1 MRQIFVLA
9 VLLALMRGV
18 SYLGELDA
26 SAEAGDPLTLAAI
39 GFVLLTSFTVAELGA
54 RLRLPKVTG
63 YIVAGIVLGPYVSN
77 ILSPPVVVD
86 MQMFNTL
93 ALGLIATTAGL
104 ELDARGIGRLWRTLG
119 ATSLVKVVLLPVL
132 VGGAFYGLQRA
143 FSFLPIADEAALIGL
158 AVVFSALAIGTSP
171 AISLAIL
178 SETRAKGRLA
188 DLVLGIAVLKDVVVV
203 VCLAIAIAIAR
214 GLGGG
219 GEGIDA
225 AMFLH
230 VAQEIGASIAGGLVL
245 GGLLY
250 LYIRFVG
257 AEMLLFVAAMI
268 LVVAELSQALHLE
281 ILLVFIVAGFVIRNF
296 TRHEHDLHHPLSVVS
311 LPVFVV
317 FFTRAGAGVN
327 LDVTLQI
334 LPLALALCFARGLAF
349 WIAAR
354 AGAIAGRDPP
364 PVKRVAWLA
373 YLPQA
378 GVTLGLVGVAAQQ
391 LPAYAEVIAN
401 TGMAVV
407 AINLLIGPITLRYAL
422 RAAGEIPEPSATQ
435 PEPAAESSNAL
446 SRQAVA
452 DALEA
457 PPPVRPT
464 LECEELEAKVVGI
477 EAAIRARFGELVS
490 DEVEP
495 WIARVR
501 AQIAVA
507 FTPTEDRE
515 EAIAA
520 LLRVSLDPIGGAVD
534 ERVEAL
540 RAVFDDLRAL
550 CVDLPVELSIPAEE
564 RFVRAQPE
572 DSVFGR
578 LRKLL
583 VRVGH
588 ALLRPGRPRLRVVPL
603 RMSARVTI
611 EPQVARSLDDA
622 LGQWG
627 RAQAQILVELRQLG
641 QGVHGPRQAEA
652 AVDGL
657 LEAWVARFQSGF
669 ERSLAHGLHDL
680 AQMLAV
686 AGSRDLPARKIRYS
700 RVEPAITGALQ
711 AFADAGGGWAQ
722 RLGAAQGTLRL
733 ALLLERLELH
743 VSRVVE
749 AGFLVPLGRLLDSL
763 EPEVLRARERL
774 GEGESLAR
782 AWQPGEAA
790 GLDALAA
797 ICRRA
802 FPQDAH
808 VQIRQLRAEF
818 KQNVSAHDLGL
829 DIRSLV
835 EALPESTDVLAADA
849 SLHLARR
856 PTEVAIFTIPLRR
869 ICEQALIH
877 ELLPGVDEHLREAN
891 LLANTINA
899 QLREH
904 VGVAAY
910 AVDVVQRGHVRGR
923 GEPQALMADAF
934 ERALRRLDE
943 LGATIRRMRDQ
954 TLARVRDER
963 GRAFEGI
970 RADAARRRRDRG
982 PARAGGLGLRVR
994 RRIEASARRL
1004 AGGGV
1009 ALGERLLRLYRRL
1022 RAREHG
1028 GELQQRVARARL
1040 DAVHLRELLHLD
1052 VRRPQASGAGLPPIY
1067 GRLFALEAL
1076 HERRFFTARRAELR
1090 ALMRVE
1096 SAWLEGQGPSGVLLV
1111 GRHGSGRSS
1120 LLNVAQL
1127 EFAAKRVIR
1136 VGDDDDRGVG
1146 LLAAIADELRC
1157 SADLVELRVAL
1168 RAVKTTVII
1177 DDLESWLRPDPA
1189 GVRAFERFLDVVIAT
1204 RDDAFWV
1211 AAVEEDAL
1219 ALVDPMVALRQTFA
1233 QTIALGPL
1241 DGEALGRVVEAR
1253 HRVSGLDVTYPAGR
1267 VARLLR
1273 RRGDAS
1279 RRTFFRDL
1287 ARASHGNLR
1296 EALRA
1301 WQREVVV
1308 VGDTVVAATAAPALA
1323 GVRWLDQLHPHALAV
1338 LVHAA
1343 RFGDLAVEL
1352 LADVLA
1358 LSADEVRR
1366 HLAFLEAAGLVEDLP
1381 GGYGVKRIPPEVQ
1394 PTVLDALR
1402 RAGALPREVA

>member
-119 ATSLVKVVLLPVL
+119 ATSLVKVVLLPLL
-132 VGGAFYGLQRA
+132 VGGAFYGLQRS
-143 FSFLPIADEAALIGL
+143 FHFLPIADEASVIGL

-334 LPLALALCFARGLAF
+334 LPLALTLCFARGLAF
-349 WIAAR
+349 WVAAR
-354 AGAIAGRDPP
+354 VGAIAGGDPP
-364 PVKRVAWLA
+364 PVKKVAWLA

-422 RAAGEIPEPSATQ
+422 RAAGEIPEPSAAQ
-435 PEPAAESSNAL
+435 PELAAESSNAL

-457 PPPVRPT
+457 PPARPT
-464 LECEELEAKVVGI
+464 LECGELEAQVVTI
-477 EAAIRARFGELVS
+477 EAAIRARVGELVS
-490 DEVEP
+490 DEIEP
-495 WIARVR
+495 WIGRVR
-501 AQIAVA
+501 GQIAVA
-507 FTPTEDRE
+507 FAPTEDRE
-515 EAIAA
+515 AAIAA
-520 LLRVSLDPIGGAVD
+520 LLRVSLDPIGGSVD
-534 ERVEAL
+534 ERVQAL

-550 CVDLPVELSIPAEE
+550 CADLPVELSIPAEE

-578 LRKLL
+578 LRKLA

-611 EPQVARSLDDA
+611 EPQVARSLDAA

-657 LEAWVARFQSGF
+657 LEVWLARFQSGF
-669 ERSLAHGLHDL
+669 ERALAHGLHDL
-680 AQMLAV
+680 AQTLAV
-686 AGSRDLPARKIRYS
+686 AGSRELPARRIRYS

-711 AFADAGGGWAQ
+711 AFADASGAWSQ

-763 EPEVLRARERL
+763 EPEVLRTRERM
-774 GEGESLAR
+774 GEGEALAR
-782 AWQPGEAA
+782 GWQPGDAA
-790 GLDALAA
+790 GLDALAG

-802 FPQDAH
+802 FPQDSHA
-808 VQIRQLRAEF
+808 QIRQLRAEF

-849 SLHLARR
+849 SLHLAQR

-923 GEPQALMADAF
+923 GEPQALMVDAF

-982 PARAGGLGLRVR
+982 PARAGGLGLRLR
-994 RRIEASARRL
+994 RRIEAGVRRL

-1028 GELQQRVARARL
+1028 GELQQRIARSRL
-1040 DAVHLRELLHLD
+1040 DAVGLRALLHLD
-1052 VRRPQASGAGLPPIY
+1052 VRRPEARGAALPPIY

-1076 HERRFFTARRAELR
+1076 HERRFFTARRVELR
-1090 ALMRVE
+1090 ALMRAE
-1096 SAWLEGQGPSGVLLV
+1096 GAWLEGQGPNGVLLV

-1127 EFAAKRVIR
+1127 ELAAKRVVR

-1219 ALVDPMVALRQTFA
+1219 ALVDPLVALRQAFA
-1233 QTIALGPL
+1233 QTIVLGPL

-1253 HRVSGLDVTYPAGR
+1253 HRVSGLDVSYPAGR

-1279 RRTFFRDL
+1279 RRAFFRDL

-1301 WQREVVV
+1301 WQREVEV
-1308 VGDTVVAATAAPALA
+1308 VGDTVVAGTGAPAVA